1 MQNPILEEQALGDEK
16 QDIFGYQGRVWRRF
30 WRNPLT
36 IAGIIG
42 MVFLVLFS
50 FVGPLFYHVNPLAIH
65 LNALL
70 QPPSSKY
77 PLGTDDLGRDYLSRM
92 MNGGRPSLL
101 VGFAAALVSMIIGIL
116 YGMTSAM
123 AARWLDTL
131 MMRIV
136 DVILSVPALF
146 ILLFLDAVFRPTVL
160 IMVVIIASTAWLGV
174 ARLVRAE
181 VLSLKTRTYVEAAQ
195 ALGAN
200 TGRIM
205 IRYLFPNFLGTVLVA
220 GTFAVADAI
229 LTIAILSFLGLG
241 LPPPAPNWGADLSS
255 AMNYMYQPSWWLVYP
270 PGILI
275 LIAELS
281 INFIGDGLRQAFDTR
296 MM

>member
-1 MQNPILEEQALGDEK
+1 MQNPIIAEDE
-16 QDIFGYQGRVWRRF
+16 DRAAEVFSYQGRVWRRF
-30 WRNPLT
+30 WRHPLT
-36 IAGIIG
+36 MAGIAG
-42 MVFLVLFS
+42 MLVLILFS
-50 FVGPLFYHVNPLAIH
+50 FVAPFFYRVSPLTIH
-65 LNALL
+65 LTHIL
-70 QPPSSKY
+70 QPPNHQF

-101 VGFAAALVSMIIGIL
+101 VGFAAAVVSMVVGII
-116 YGMTSAM
+116 YGMV
-123 AARWLDTL
+123 AALSRPWIDTIL
-131 MMRIV
+131 MRIV
-136 DVILSVPALF
+136 DIILSVPGLF
-146 ILLFLDAVFRPTVL
+146 ILLFLDAVFKPSVL
-160 IMVVIIASTAWLGV
+160 IMVIIIASTSWMGV

-181 VLSLKTRTYVEAAQ
+181 VLSLRTRTYVEAAQ
-195 ALGAN
+195 ALGAD
-200 TGRIM
+200 TPRIM
-205 IRYLFPNFLGTVLVA
+205 WKYLFPNFMGTVLVA
-220 GTFAVADAI
+220 GTFSVADAI

-255 AMNYMYQPSWWLVYP
+255 AINYLYQPSWWLVYP